1 VEELDAEAAK
11 DLITFAY
18 FNDTQPLEHTKR
30 RKRHVDSSDEEDE
43 DEDGG
48 DGDGGDG
55 DAARKKSTTRSVRA
69 FDLSWRRP

>member
-1 VEELDAEAAK
+1 MEELDAEAAK

-30 RKRHVDSSDEEDE
+30 RRRNVDSSDDEDD

-48 DGDGGDG
+48 DDAG
-55 DAARKKSTTRSVRA
+55 DASTRKRPSKSVCHVEQ
-69 FDLSWRRP
+69 